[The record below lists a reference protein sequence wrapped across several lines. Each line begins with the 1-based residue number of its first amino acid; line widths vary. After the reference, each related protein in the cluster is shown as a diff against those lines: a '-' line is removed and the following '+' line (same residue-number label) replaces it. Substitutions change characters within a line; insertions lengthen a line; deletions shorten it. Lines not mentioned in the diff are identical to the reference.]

1 MLAVGMLRG
10 KKGVRSFAIPKPDIK
25 EPDDVLVRVKEVGLD
40 GTDFNMVRYNLQ
52 DIVGSVN
59 SNRRHFERA
68 LEDMGDLNSRFN
80 GMLEKMI
87 THRFKLEDYEAAFA
101 LDDPTHIKTVIEVEP
116 W

>member
-1 MLAVGMLRG
+1 
-10 KKGVRSFAIPKPDIK
+10 
-25 EPDDVLVRVKEVGLD
+25 
-40 GTDFNMVRYNLQ
+40 
-52 DIVGSVN
+52 
-59 SNRRHFERA
+59 
-68 LEDMGDLNSRFN
+68 MGDLNSRFN

>member
-10 KKGVRSFAIPKPDIK
+10 KKGVRSFDISKPEIK

-40 GTDFNMVRYNLQ
+40 GTDFNMVRYNQ
-52 DIVGSVN
+52 VIVGSVN

-68 LEDMGDLNSRFN
+68 LEDMDDLNSRFN

-87 THRFKLEDYEAAFA
+87 THRFKLADYEEAFA
-101 LDDPTHIKTVIEVEP
+101 LADPSHIKTVIEVEP